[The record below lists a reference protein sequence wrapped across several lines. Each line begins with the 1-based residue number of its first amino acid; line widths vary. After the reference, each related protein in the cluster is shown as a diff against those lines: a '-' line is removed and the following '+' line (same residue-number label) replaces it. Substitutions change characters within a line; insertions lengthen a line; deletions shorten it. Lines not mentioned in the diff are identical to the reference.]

1 MLKST
6 SILFGADH
14 IFGHI
19 IQIWKDVGHIY
30 FWSSG
35 QSISLILNYFNTMTR
50 AMLGTPASVN
60 IYRKIKHLNK
70 SGICYKIPNSV
81 IDLTVYFNC
90 TSLPVSVTFFIIP
103 YFIECSVYT
112 SIVRTFILQFSLNT
126 LFMNKVGECYLPS
139 IVRSQY
145 FSIIFN
151 TKSVPL
157 YLIKFHSI

>member
-1 MLKST
+1 
-6 SILFGADH
+6 
-14 IFGHI
+14 
-19 IQIWKDVGHIY
+19 
-30 FWSSG
+30 
-35 QSISLILNYFNTMTR
+35 MTR

-70 SGICYKIPNSV
+70 SGICYKIRSSV

-112 SIVRTFILQFSLNT
+112 SIVRTFILQFYLNT

-151 TKSVPL
+151 TKSAPL